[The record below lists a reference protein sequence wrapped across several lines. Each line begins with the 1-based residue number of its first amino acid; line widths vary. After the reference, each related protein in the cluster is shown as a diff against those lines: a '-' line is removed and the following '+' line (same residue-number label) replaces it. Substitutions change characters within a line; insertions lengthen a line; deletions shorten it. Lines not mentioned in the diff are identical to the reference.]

1 MTEINQQPRFE
12 TCLARFDAANAED
25 LRSEF
30 TEGRD
35 WPKELLYGQR
45 MSAMLARFAPQAG
58 EAVQL
63 ACRAQHIRRWVI
75 PRQDYPMTREGY
87 HRWRTTLYQF
97 HAKTAGEIMC
107 EVGYD
112 EAMIEAVSQI
122 VGKRGLKTNPETQM
136 LEDVAALVF
145 LESYM
150 AGFASE
156 KADYSEEKWLG
167 IIGKTWKKMSEA
179 GRAFALSGQIALP
192 QALLPLIQKA
202 IQGA

>member
-1 MTEINQQPRFE
+1 MTEITQPPRFE
-12 TCLARFDAANAED
+12 SCLSRFDAANAED
-25 LRSEF
+25 PRSEF
-30 TEGRD
+30 AEGRN
-35 WPKELLYGQR
+35 WPKELLYGRR

-63 ACRAQHIRRWVI
+63 ACRAQHIRRWAI

-87 HRWRTTLYQF
+87 LSWRTALYRF
-97 HAKTAGEIMC
+97 HAQTAGEIMR

-112 EAMIEAVSQI
+112 AAMIEAVGQI
-122 VGKRGLKTNPETQM
+122 VGKRGLKVNPDTQL

-150 AGFASE
+150 AGFAEE

-179 GRAFALSGQIALP
+179 GRVFALSGQIALP

-202 IQGA
+202 IQAG

>member
-1 MTEINQQPRFE
+1 MSESKENC
-12 TCLARFDAANAED
+12 CLALFDAANAED
-25 LRSEF
+25 PRSEF
-30 TEGRD
+30 TEDRD

-45 MSAMLARFAPQAG
+45 MSVMLARFAPQAC

-63 ACRAQHIRRWVI
+63 ACRAQHIQRWKI

-97 HAKTAGEIMC
+97 HAQTAGQLMRQ
-107 EVGYD
+107 VGYD
-112 EAMIEAVSQI
+112 EAMIERVGQI
-122 VGKRGLKTNPETQM
+122 IGKRGLKTNPETQL

-150 AGFASE
+150 AGFADE

-167 IIGKTWKKMSEA
+167 IIGKTWKKMSQTA
-179 GRAFALSGQIALP
+179 RAFALSGQIVLP

-202 IQGA
+202 IQEG